1 MKRFFVVFL
10 VVGLITTIF
19 NEQQI
24 FAQEETVNDGVYV
37 KENIPGKRP
46 VPYRQLREADIM
58 WSKKIWQV
66 IDCREKM
73 NHPLYFPLEG
83 EVDDRRSLM
92 NLFMYG
98 IRNEGLIVY
107 KDDQFQEIMT
117 LDEVLEKLDALPK
130 TQQVTN
136 PETGELEERVIA
148 GSINYDEINQYEI
161 KEQWYFDKQ
170 HSTMRVRILGIC
182 PVRRY
187 VDVETEQARKERTFW
202 VYFPAARH
210 LLANQ
215 EVFNRHNDAQR
226 ISFDDLFFQRRFNS
240 YIIAES
246 NVYDNRPISTYMQ
259 GVNNL
264 LEAEKIKQDLFEIE
278 HDLWEY

>member
-10 VVGLITTIF
+10 VIGLITTIF

-24 FAQEETVNDGVYV
+24 FAQSETVNDGVYV

-92 NLFMYG
+92 NLFIYG

-107 KDDQFQEIMT
+107 KDDEFKEIMT
-117 LDEVLEKLDALPK
+117 LDEVLEKLDAVPK

-136 PETGELEERVIA
+136 PETGELEEREIP
-148 GSINYDEINQYEI
+148 GTINYDEISQYEI

-182 PVRRY
+182 PIRRY
-187 VDVETEQARKERTFW
+187 VDIETEQARKERTFW

-215 EVFNRHNDAQR
+215 EVFNRNNDAQR
-226 ISFDDLFFQRRFNS
+226 VSFDDLFFQRRFNS

-246 NVYDNRPISTYMQ
+246 NVYDNRPISSYMQ

-264 LEAEKIKQDLFEIE
+264 LEAEKIKEELFSIE

>member
-24 FAQEETVNDGVYV
+24 YAQDETVNDGVYV
-37 KENIPGKRP
+37 KENIPGKLP

-130 TQQVTN
+130 TQQVPN
-136 PETGELEERVIA
+136 PETGELEEKVIA
-148 GSINYDEINQYEI
+148 GSINYDEMSQYEI

-182 PVRRY
+182 PIRRY

-202 VYFPAARH
+202 VYFPSARH
-210 LLANQ
+210 LMANQ

-264 LEAEKIKQDLFEIE
+264 LEAEKIKQELFEIE

>member
-73 NHPLYFPLEG
+73 NHPLYFPLQG

-107 KDDQFQEIMT
+107 KDDEFKEIMT
-117 LDEVLEKLDALPK
+117 LDEVLEELDALPK
-130 TQQVTN
+130 TQRVSN
-136 PETGELEERVIA
+136 PETGELEEKVIP
-148 GSINYDEINQYEI
+148 GSINYDEISQYEI

-182 PVRRY
+182 PIRRY
-187 VDVETEQARKERTFW
+187 VDVETEQARKVRTFW
-202 VYFPAARH
+202 VYFPSARH

-246 NVYDNRPISTYMQ
+246 NVYDNRPISSYMQ

>member
-24 FAQEETVNDGVYV
+24 FAQEETVNDGVYI

-107 KDDQFQEIMT
+107 KDDEFKEIMT

-130 TQQVTN
+130 TQPVPN
-136 PETGELEERVIA
+136 PETGELEEKVVP
-148 GSINYDEINQYEI
+148 GTINYDEISQYEI

-182 PVRRY
+182 PIRRY

-202 VYFPAARH
+202 VYFPSARH

>member
-1 MKRFFVVFL
+1 
-10 VVGLITTIF
+10 
-19 NEQQI
+19 
-24 FAQEETVNDGVYV
+24 
-37 KENIPGKRP
+37 
-46 VPYRQLREADIM
+46 
-58 WSKKIWQV
+58 
-66 IDCREKM
+66 
-73 NHPLYFPLEG
+73 
-83 EVDDRRSLM
+83 
-92 NLFMYG
+92 
-98 IRNEGLIVY
+98 
-107 KDDQFQEIMT
+107 
-117 LDEVLEKLDALPK
+117 
-130 TQQVTN
+130 
-136 PETGELEERVIA
+136 
-148 GSINYDEINQYEI
+148 
-161 KEQWYFDKQ
+161 
-170 HSTMRVRILGIC
+170 MRVRILGIC
-182 PVRRY
+182 PIRRY

-202 VYFPAARH
+202 VYFPSARH

>member
-130 TQQVTN
+130 TRQVRN
-136 PETGELEERVIA
+136 PETGELEESVIA

>member
-24 FAQEETVNDGVYV
+24 YAQDETVNDGVYV
-37 KENIPGKRP
+37 KENIPGKLP

-130 TQQVTN
+130 TQQVSN
-136 PETGELEERVIA
+136 PETGELEEKVIA
-148 GSINYDEINQYEI
+148 GSINYDEMSQYEI

-182 PVRRY
+182 PIRRY

-202 VYFPAARH
+202 VYFPSARH
-210 LLANQ
+210 LMANQ

-264 LEAEKIKQDLFEIE
+264 LEAEKIKQELFEIE

>member
-24 FAQEETVNDGVYV
+24 FAQDETVNDGVYV

-58 WSKKIWQV
+58 WSKKIWQI
-66 IDCREKM
+66 IDGRKKM
-73 NHPLYFPLEG
+73 NHSLYFPLEG
-83 EVDDRRSLM
+83 KVDDRRSLM

-98 IRNEGLIVY
+98 IENEGLIVY
-107 KDDQFQEIMT
+107 KDDEFKDIMT
-117 LDEVLEKLDALPK
+117 LDEVKEKLDALPQ

-136 PETGELEERVIA
+136 PETGELEERVIE
-148 GSINYDEINQYEI
+148 GTINYDEISQFEI

-170 HSTMRVRILGIC
+170 NSTMRVRILGIC
-182 PVRRY
+182 PIRKY
-187 VDVETEQARKERTFW
+187 VDPETEQARKERTFW

-215 EVFNRHNDAQR
+215 EVFNRNNDAQR
-226 ISFDDLFFQRRFNS
+226 ISFDDLFFQRRFSS

-246 NVYDNRPISTYMQ
+246 NVYDNRPISSYMQ

-264 LEAEKIKQDLFEIE
+264 LEAEKIKQELFEIE

>member
-130 TQQVTN
+130 TRQVRN
-136 PETGELEERVIA
+136 PETGELEESVIA

-182 PVRRY
+182 PIRRY

-202 VYFPAARH
+202 VYFPSARH

>member
-19 NEQQI
+19 NTQQI
-24 FAQEETVNDGVYV
+24 FAQEETVNDGVYI

-148 GSINYDEINQYEI
+148 GSINYDEISQYEI

-182 PVRRY
+182 PIRRY

-202 VYFPAARH
+202 VYFPSARH

-264 LEAEKIKQDLFEIE
+264 LEAEKIKQELFEIE

>member
-24 FAQEETVNDGVYV
+24 FAQEETVNDGVYI

-148 GSINYDEINQYEI
+148 GSINYDEISQYEI

-182 PVRRY
+182 PIRRY

-202 VYFPAARH
+202 VYFPSARH

>member
-1 MKRFFVVFL
+1 MKRFFVVLL

-19 NEQQI
+19 NKQQT

-46 VPYRQLREADIM
+46 VPYRNLREADIM
-58 WSKKIWQV
+58 WTKKIWQV

-107 KDDQFQEIMT
+107 VDDEFKEIMT

-136 PETGELEERVIA
+136 PETGELEERVIE
-148 GSINYDEINQYEI
+148 GRINYDEISQYEI

-187 VDVETEQARKERTFW
+187 VDPETEQARKERTFW
-202 VYFPAARH
+202 VYFPAARN
-210 LLANQ
+210 LMANQ
-215 EVFNRHNDAQR
+215 EVFNRNNDAQR
-226 ISFDDLFFQRRFNS
+226 VSFDDLFFQRRFNS

-246 NVYDNRPISTYMQ
+246 NVFDNRPISSYLQ
-259 GVNNL
+259 GANNL
-264 LEAEKIKQDLFEIE
+264 LEAERIKAELFEFE

>member
-24 FAQEETVNDGVYV
+24 FAQEETVNDGVYI

-136 PETGELEERVIA
+136 PETGELEEKVIA
-148 GSINYDEINQYEI
+148 GSINYDEISQYEI

-182 PVRRY
+182 PIRRY

-202 VYFPAARH
+202 VYFPSARH

>member
-10 VVGLITTIF
+10 VVGLVTTIF

-24 FAQEETVNDGVYV
+24 FAQDETVNDGVYV

-58 WSKKIWQV
+58 WSKKIWQI
-66 IDCREKM
+66 IDCRKKM
-73 NHPLYFPLEG
+73 NHSLYFPLEG
-83 EVDDRRSLM
+83 KVDDRRSLM

-98 IRNEGLIVY
+98 IENEGLIVY
-107 KDDQFQEIMT
+107 KDDEFKDIMT
-117 LDEVLEKLDALPK
+117 LDEVKDKLDALPK

-136 PETGELEERVIA
+136 PETGELEERVIE
-148 GSINYDEINQYEI
+148 GSINYDEMSQYEI

-182 PVRRY
+182 PIRKY
-187 VDVETEQARKERTFW
+187 VDPETEQARKERTFW

-215 EVFNRHNDAQR
+215 EVFNRQNDAQR
-226 ISFDDLFFQRRFNS
+226 ISFDDLFFQRRFDS

-246 NVYDNRPISTYMQ
+246 NVYDNRPISSYMQ

-264 LEAEKIKQDLFEIE
+264 LEAERIKQELFEIE

>member
-1 MKRFFVVFL
+1 
-10 VVGLITTIF
+10 
-19 NEQQI
+19 
-24 FAQEETVNDGVYV
+24 
-37 KENIPGKRP
+37 
-46 VPYRQLREADIM
+46 
-58 WSKKIWQV
+58 
-66 IDCREKM
+66 
-73 NHPLYFPLEG
+73 
-83 EVDDRRSLM
+83 
-92 NLFMYG
+92 MYG

-130 TQQVTN
+130 TRQVRN
-136 PETGELEERVIA
+136 PETGELEESVIA

>member
-24 FAQEETVNDGVYV
+24 FAQEETVNDGVYI

-107 KDDQFQEIMT
+107 KDDEFKEIMT

-130 TQQVTN
+130 TQRITN
-136 PETGELEERVIA
+136 PETGELEERVIP
-148 GSINYDEINQYEI
+148 GSINYDEISQYEI

-182 PVRRY
+182 PIRRY

-202 VYFPAARH
+202 VYFPSARH

-246 NVYDNRPISTYMQ
+246 NVYDNRPISAYMQ

>member
-10 VVGLITTIF
+10 VIGLITTIF

-24 FAQEETVNDGVYV
+24 FAQSETVNDGVYV

-92 NLFMYG
+92 NLFIYG

-107 KDDQFQEIMT
+107 KDDEFKEIMT
-117 LDEVLEKLDALPK
+117 LDEVLEKLDAVPK

-136 PETGELEERVIA
+136 PETGELEEREIP
-148 GSINYDEINQYEI
+148 GTINYDEMSQYEI

-182 PVRRY
+182 PIRRY
-187 VDVETEQARKERTFW
+187 VDIETEQARKERTFW

-215 EVFNRHNDAQR
+215 EVFNRNNDAQR
-226 ISFDDLFFQRRFNS
+226 VSFDDLFFQRRFNS

-246 NVYDNRPISTYMQ
+246 NVYDNRPISSYMQ

-264 LEAEKIKQDLFEIE
+264 LEAEKIKEELFSIE

>member
-24 FAQEETVNDGVYV
+24 FAQEETVNDGVYI

-107 KDDQFQEIMT
+107 KDDEFKEIMT

-130 TQQVTN
+130 PQKVIN
-136 PETGELEERVIA
+136 PETGELEEKVVP
-148 GSINYDEINQYEI
+148 GTINYDEISQYEI

-182 PVRRY
+182 PIRRY

-202 VYFPAARH
+202 VYFPSARH

>member
-24 FAQEETVNDGVYV
+24 FAQEETVNDGVYI

-107 KDDQFQEIMT
+107 KDDEFKEIMT

-130 TQQVTN
+130 TQQVPN
-136 PETGELEERVIA
+136 PETGELEEKVVP
-148 GSINYDEINQYEI
+148 GTINYDEISQYEI

-182 PVRRY
+182 PIRRY

-202 VYFPAARH
+202 VYFPSARH

>member
-37 KENIPGKRP
+37 KENIPGKKP
-46 VPYRQLREADIM
+46 IPYRQLREADIM

-136 PETGELEERVIA
+136 PETGELEERVIE
-148 GSINYDEINQYEI
+148 GRINYDEISQYEI

-182 PVRRY
+182 PIRRY
-187 VDVETEQARKERTFW
+187 VDPETEQARKERTFW

-210 LLANQ
+210 LMANQ

-264 LEAEKIKQDLFEIE
+264 LEAEKIKQELFEIE